1 MAIFGLETPH
11 LLVFAGVVL
20 MVLEAIIPGGHFVV
34 LGVALLLAGLLGT
47 LVTPL
52 ATPIALAGL
61 TLLFGA
67 AALYVYRE
75 FDFYGS
81 GSAGQTSDSSSLRG
95 QTGRVVD
102 RVTESEG
109 RIKLDEGGFN
119 PFYQA
124 RAFDDE
130 IDVGEEVLVLDP
142 GGGNVVTVTSLSE
155 LEEDGIDRE
164 LRREAERRAADGEES
179 GAEGEEAG
187 AEGGETG
194 AEDEVGD
201 EESEEVGDGEREAA
215 GSEPADGGPDDGDD
229 GSAREPAERDREPE
243 RET

>member
-11 LLVFAGVVL
+11 LLVFAGLAL
-20 MVLEAIIPGGHFVV
+20 MVLEAFVPGGHFVV

-52 ATPIALAGL
+52 AAPIALAGL

-102 RVTESEG
+102 RVTGQEG
-109 RIKLDEGGFN
+109 RIKLDGGGFN
-119 PFYQA
+119 PYYQA
-124 RAFDDE
+124 RAIDE
-130 IDVGEEVLVLDP
+130 DIEVGEEVMVLDP
-142 GGGNVVTVTSLSE
+142 GGGNVVTVTSLE
-155 LEEDGIDRE
+155 ALEQDGIDRE
-164 LRREAERRAADGEES
+164 LRREAKRRAAEAREAEEDTEDDAAS
-179 GAEGEEAG
+179 DQDDRESS
-187 AEGGETG
+187 EGGD
-194 AEDEVGD
+194 ADVSD
-201 EESEEVGDGEREAA
+201 EESEGH
-215 GSEPADGGPDDGDD
+215 
-229 GSAREPAERDREPE
+229 DRERE